1 MDRALKTKFAIYSVC
16 FVNLMYML
24 PAVAVSGMVAAF
36 PQAGENT
43 VLLVLTLPNLTS
55 IPGLLA
61 VPALERRFSQKQ
73 LTAAALAA
81 SFACGALSLV
91 FHAVLPVLIA
101 LSALLGIAY
110 GMTSTLFPLLVS
122 GHFSGAERSQ
132 VMGVASG
139 MLQLG
144 RVAAVLVGGALAGFG
159 WYHIYWCFALVLAA
173 LLAAAFW
180 LPRAPETQAG
190 GQTGPEADRWDK
202 PATAGLAAVGFC
214 FAALYFITSTH
225 LSLYIEGNGLGTA
238 AMTGAL
244 TALGSVLSGALAA
257 AYGWLRRFTGPYTFA
272 LALLLLGAGYVLAAL
287 RVTFWGAVVCI
298 CGASMGMAL
307 FSPCLMLGFARCAG
321 GRYLP
326 TVTALVLTIVNVG
339 YFVSPYLT
347 GALGTLLPGSG
358 AAPVFLAAGLLA
370 LAGAAFLAARAAWK
384 R

>member
-1 MDRALKTKFAIYSVC
+1 MESTRKTKLAIYSVC

-36 PQAGENT
+36 PAANENA

-61 VPALERRFSQKQ
+61 VPALGRRFSQKQ
-73 LTAAALAA
+73 LTVAALAA

-91 FHAVLPVLIA
+91 FRAVLPALIA
-101 LSALLGIAY
+101 LSGLLGVAY

-122 GHFSGAERSQ
+122 GHFTGEERNK

-144 RVAAVLVGGALAGFG
+144 RVAAVLAGGALAGIA

-173 LLAAAFW
+173 ALASALW
-180 LPRAPETQAG
+180 LPRGQERAAAEEAG
-190 GQTGPEADRWDK
+190 PTGDWWDK
-202 PATAGLAAVGFC
+202 PATLRLAAVGFC

-225 LSLYIEGNGLGTA
+225 LSLYIEGSALGTA
-238 AMTGAL
+238 ALTGAL
-244 TALGSVLSGALAA
+244 TALGSVISGVLAA
-257 AYGWLRRFTGPYTFA
+257 AYGWVRRFTGPYTFA
-272 LALLLLGAGYVLAAL
+272 LALGLVGAGYLLAGL
-287 RVTFWGAVVCI
+287 RASLFGAVACI

-307 FSPCLMLGFARCAG
+307 FSPCLMLGFSGCAG
-321 GRYLP
+321 GRHLP
-326 TVTALVLTIVNVG
+326 TVTALVLTVVNVG

-347 GALGTLLPGSG
+347 GAVGALLSGTG
-358 AAPVFLAAGLLA
+358 APPVFLAAGALA
-370 LAGAAFLAARAAWK
+370 LAGAALLAARAALK
-384 R
+384 P

>member
-55 IPGLLA
+55 IP
-61 VPALERRFSQKQ
+61 
-73 LTAAALAA
+73 
-81 SFACGALSLV
+81 
-91 FHAVLPVLIA
+91 
-101 LSALLGIAY
+101 
-110 GMTSTLFPLLVS
+110 
-122 GHFSGAERSQ
+122 
-132 VMGVASG
+132 
-139 MLQLG
+139 
-144 RVAAVLVGGALAGFG
+144 
-159 WYHIYWCFALVLAA
+159 A

-190 GQTGPEADRWDK
+190 DQTGPEADRWDK

-244 TALGSVLSGALAA
+244 TALGSVLSGLLAA
-257 AYGWLRRFTGPYTFA
+257 MYGRLRRFTGPYTFA

-287 RVTFWGAVVCI
+287 RVTVLGAVVCI

-321 GRYLP
+321 GRHLP

-347 GALGTLLPGSG
+347 GALGALLPGSG

>member
-91 FHAVLPVLIA
+91 FHAVLPLLIA

-144 RVAAVLVGGALAGFG
+144 RVAAVLVL
-159 WYHIYWCFALVLAA
+159 LVLS
-173 LLAAAFW
+173 
-180 LPRAPETQAG
+180 
-190 GQTGPEADRWDK
+190 
-202 PATAGLAAVGFC
+202 TAYVVGSTNSPF
-214 FAALYFITSTH
+214 LYF
-225 LSLYIEGNGLGTA
+225 N
-238 AMTGAL
+238 
-244 TALGSVLSGALAA
+244 
-257 AYGWLRRFTGPYTFA
+257 F
-272 LALLLLGAGYVLAAL
+272 
-287 RVTFWGAVVCI
+287 
-298 CGASMGMAL
+298 
-307 FSPCLMLGFARCAG
+307 
-321 GRYLP
+321 
-326 TVTALVLTIVNVG
+326 
-339 YFVSPYLT
+339 
-347 GALGTLLPGSG
+347 
-358 AAPVFLAAGLLA
+358 
-370 LAGAAFLAARAAWK
+370 
-384 R
+384 